1 MSFRTSIF
9 AIPYSVFQGFSIF
22 QSIAS
27 NTLPELQH
35 NSQTAPKC
43 LQDTPKIL
51 PRASQDPFLEA
62 SRAPTSLSWCTL
74 GCSWLLLGALG
85 RSWDALGTLLGRSLT
100 LLDALGRSW
109 DPLGTPLARFRDLQG
124 WILVSPGRPKR
135 TKANIP
141 KVDRKLSKNCPRRV
155 RKPNPSAL
163 YSQLPPLSIRQEAKG
178 RRSSRSELNKFGSV
192 V

>member
-62 SRAPTSLSWCTL
+62 SWAPTSLSWRAL
-74 GCSWLLLGALG
+74 GRSWPLLGRSWGALGALLAALGALLGALG
-85 RSWDALGTLLGRSLT
+85 TLLRRSWDALGRSWT
-100 LLDALGRSW
+100 LLDALGSLSGRSW
-109 DPLGTPLARFRDLQG
+109 LDSGTSEGGFWALRGL
-124 WILVSPGRPKR
+124 
-135 TKANIP
+135 
-141 KVDRKLSKNCPRRV
+141 PR
-155 RKPNPSAL
+155 AT
-163 YSQLPPLSIRQEAKG
+163 
-178 RRSSRSELNKFGSV
+178 SRAF
-192 V
+192 